1 MEWILIHVLHPV
13 LVRQTQ
19 CVAFVTDLCHH
30 VSIRYV
36 APSLGHHN
44 AGIDSGLNL
53 TFQVH
58 STPRM
63 FDHPTSLLTV
73 QADGISKV
81 TQPTRMVW
89 LHLFLH
95 EDTVSTVMSLRVG
108 LKSLRR
114 SGFDRDPFS
123 LQKNQ

>member
-1 MEWILIHVLHPV
+1 MYCVLSWHDKRSV
-13 LVRQTQ
+13 LY
-19 CVAFVTDLCHH
+19 FVTDWCHH
-30 VSIRYV
+30 VSIWYV

-44 AGIDSGLNL
+44 ATIDSGLNL

-63 FDHPTSLLTV
+63 FDHPPSLLTV
-73 QADGISKV
+73 QSDGISKV